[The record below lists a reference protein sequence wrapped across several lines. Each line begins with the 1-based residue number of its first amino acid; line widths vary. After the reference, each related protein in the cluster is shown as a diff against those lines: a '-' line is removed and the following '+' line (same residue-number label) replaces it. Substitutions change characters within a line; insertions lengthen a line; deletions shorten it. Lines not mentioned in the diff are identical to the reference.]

1 MNPFLIVLIALWA
14 YPILSLIFLFLTK
27 RELLIRMWGLGFI
40 FTLTALTVL
49 ALFTKV
55 TTISV
60 SLNWILISCI
70 YLSASLILW
79 WTQFQSNK
87 FLKIIGILLMIST
100 FGLGYLSSTLGI
112 LGVGLIVA
120 EYETDAEK
128 KLDHSLIYRER
139 SLGNAISD
147 YRGKRIEIYKIVTWL
162 PVFEHRIIEKE
173 YFDIITYSNGLKV
186 NYDPNKHTIQLS
198 TKVLSIK
205 NNREEKWS
213 DTIVLK

>member
-27 RELLIRMWGLGFI
+27 RELQIRMWGLGLI

>member
-1 MNPFLIVLIALWA
+1 MNPFLIVLIALWT

-27 RELLIRMWGLGFI
+27 RKLLIRMRGLGFI

-112 LGVGLIVA
+112 LGVGFIVA
-120 EYETDAEK
+120 EYETDVEK
-128 KLDHSLIYRER
+128 KLDHSIIYRER

-147 YRGKRIEIYKIVTWL
+147 YRGKRIEIYKTVTWL

-173 YFDIITYSNGLKV
+173 YYDIITYSNGLKV
-186 NYDPNKHTIQLS
+186 NYDPNKHTIHLSAKILS
-198 TKVLSIK
+198 TKD
-205 NNREEKWS
+205 NREEKWS